1 VNPAKIVTAGNF
13 RLFRS
18 KLSLDDDDDDDDG
31 RLRIPT
37 TQLLRVVTN
46 RNNTRL
52 WQFPQI
58 CFCSDGEVDKVQEVE
73 ETAHFEAGVGGS
85 PL

>member
-1 VNPAKIVTAGNF
+1 
-13 RLFRS
+13 
-18 KLSLDDDDDDDDG
+18 
-31 RLRIPT
+31 
-37 TQLLRVVTN
+37 LLLVVTN

-58 CFCSDGEVDKVQEVE
+58 CFCSDGEVDQVQEVE

>member
-1 VNPAKIVTAGNF
+1 L
-13 RLFRS
+13 RLLEISQFFLGQNS
-18 KLSLDDDDDDDDG
+18 PLDDDDDDV

-37 TQLLRVVTN
+37 TELLRVVTYC
-46 RNNTRL
+46 NNTRL

-58 CFCSDGEVDKVQEVE
+58 CVCSDGEVDQVQEVE
-73 ETAHFEAGVGGS
+73 EAAHFEAGVGGS